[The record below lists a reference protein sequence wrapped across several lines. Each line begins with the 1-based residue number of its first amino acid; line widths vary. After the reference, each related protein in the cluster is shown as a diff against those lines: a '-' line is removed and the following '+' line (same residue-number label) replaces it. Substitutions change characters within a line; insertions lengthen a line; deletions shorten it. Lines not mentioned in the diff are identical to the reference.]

1 MTATRVG
8 NRRNPPDTLRGV
20 RVAVKLFAALRE
32 QAGLRE
38 RELELVDGARVD
50 DVWPALG
57 LGEEPRG
64 LVYAVNRAY
73 VDRDAPLS
81 EGDEVALIPPVS
93 GGDFLLSEA
102 PLSLERVVTEVASD
116 DAGAIATFVGTTRAR
131 SRGRDVVRLEYEAY
145 EGMAESEME
154 RIAGMLRERHDVL
167 AVAIHHRVGRVEIGE
182 TSVVI
187 AVAAAHRAAAFDAC
201 REAIDTLKQTVPLWK
216 KELYV
221 GGEEWIGQGS

>member
-1 MTATRVG
+1 VTIRF
-8 NRRNPPDTLRGV
+8 
-20 RVAVKLFAALRE
+20 FAALRE
-32 QAGLRE
+32 QAGQRE
-38 RELELVDGARVD
+38 RELELADGARVY

-57 LGEEPRG
+57 LGDEPRG

-73 VDRDAPLS
+73 VERGAPLAD
-81 EGDEVALIPPVS
+81 GDEVALIPPVS

-102 PLSLERVVTEVASD
+102 PLSLERVVAEVASD
-116 DAGAIATFVGTTRAR
+116 DAGAVATFVGTTRAR

-145 EGMAESEME
+145 EGMAESEMA
-154 RIAGMLRERHDVL
+154 RIAAELRERHDL
-167 AVAIHHRVGRVEIGE
+167 IAVAIHHRVGRVEIGE

-187 AVAAAHRAAAFDAC
+187 AVSAAHRAAALEAC
-201 REAIDTLKQTVPLWK
+201 REAIDTLKETVPLWK

>member
-38 RELELVDGARVD
+38 RELELADGARVH

-57 LGEEPRG
+57 LGDEPRG

-73 VDRDAPLS
+73 VDRDAPLA

-102 PLSLERVVTEVASD
+102 PLSLERVVAEVASD

-154 RIAGMLRERHDVL
+154 RIAGLLLERHDVL

-187 AVAAAHRAAAFDAC
+187 AVSAAHRAAAFDAC
-201 REAIDTLKQTVPLWK
+201 RDAIDTLKQTVPLWK